1 MYARRQKV
9 VSGGFNFLVFKSVSF
24 PGWGRT
30 RGFVGNTMSNIF
42 HSINLMECL
51 HPSISTNMRIN
62 QIRSRR
68 FLGRWRLLRM
78 QGKKVT
84 VTCNGTHCRWYK
96 IYSGDCNSTTSTL
109 HHHLA
114 DLAPTFSSKHIKL
127 VIWILAIH
135 IVNLNV
141 HGEEIYQ
148 ACSRVKL
155 SLFFIFCSWVI
166 IEKGK
171 NVFLQ
176 ITRHHNLSF

>member
-1 MYARRQKV
+1 MEAESCFWR
-9 VSGGFNFLVFKSVSF
+9 FNFLVFKSVSF

-30 RGFVGNTMSNIF
+30 RGFVANTMSNIF

-51 HPSISTNMRIN
+51 HPSTSTNMRIN

-68 FLGRWRLLRM
+68 FLCRWRLLRM

-109 HHHLA
+109 HQVPSPRS
-114 DLAPTFSSKHIKL
+114 DSSKHIKL

-141 HGEEIYQ
+141 HGEELYQ
-148 ACSRVKL
+148 ACSRVEL
-155 SLFFIFCSWVI
+155 SLLLVA
-166 IEKGK
+166 E
-171 NVFLQ
+171 
-176 ITRHHNLSF
+176 